1 MVHQKLI
8 TVVNS
13 VHFTCMFNE
22 LHFTVVLGLQ
32 WINGYSCIVD
42 RNCFCRELLPRLP
55 TDGIF
60 AVDGCA
66 RKGPVQCRGESVSW
80 QWKDDRGH
88 WRPYSLVD
96 SRIIEVMHCC
106 VSDLLYASCCH
117 EQFLLNTFKQ
127 QCVIK
132 SNLISKNDLCSVEV

>member
-1 MVHQKLI
+1 
-8 TVVNS
+8 
-13 VHFTCMFNE
+13 
-22 LHFTVVLGLQ
+22 
-32 WINGYSCIVD
+32 
-42 RNCFCRELLPRLP
+42 LPRLP

-96 SRIIEVMHCC
+96 SRIIEVVDSSLTSHIYCML
-106 VSDLLYASCCH
+106 VVI
-117 EQFLLNTFKQ
+117 FLNVQ
-127 QCVIK
+127 
-132 SNLISKNDLCSVEV
+132 